1 VQRSRKNFTTGK
13 RLNRCLPLRSNR
25 MPMKKIVYVAVLLLF
40 GLSSALAADRSTE
53 LDKAYQELVAAQRA
67 LEELKDRREQD
78 EEPEPGDRIG
88 TAKGGS
94 RLLPQYFERQRTSE
108 RDLASAELRFERALE
123 RWKEL
128 R

>member
-1 VQRSRKNFTTGK
+1 MRKIAF
-13 RLNRCLPLRSNR
+13 
-25 MPMKKIVYVAVLLLF
+25 VASLLLAA
-40 GLSSALAADRSTE
+40 SWSAIAADRSTE

-67 LEELKDRREQD
+67 LEEAKDRREHV
-78 EEPEPGDRIG
+78 EEPEPGERIG

-108 RDLASAELRFERALE
+108 REVLSAEQRYERALE
-123 RWKEL
+123 RWNQL